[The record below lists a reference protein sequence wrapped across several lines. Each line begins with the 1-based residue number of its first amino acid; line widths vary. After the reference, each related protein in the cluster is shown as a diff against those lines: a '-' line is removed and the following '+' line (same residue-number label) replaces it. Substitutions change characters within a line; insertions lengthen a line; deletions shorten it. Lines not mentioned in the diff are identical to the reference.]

1 MAVKLQAD
9 EISSII
15 KERIENF
22 EIDVDIN
29 EVGKVVGIADG
40 ITTVYG
46 LNNVMAGE
54 VVEFDNG
61 ARGLVLNLEEANVG
75 VVVLGSSTGIK
86 EGMSVKRV
94 GELLKTPVGDA
105 MIGRVVNP
113 LGEAIDGKGAI
124 EAAEYR
130 FVEEKAPGIMARK
143 SVHEPLQTGIK
154 AIDALVPVG
163 RGQRELIIGDR
174 QTGKTTLAIDT
185 IINQKG
191 QDVVCIYVAIGQKN
205 STVAATVKT
214 LEEHG
219 AMEYTIIVTASAA
232 DSSALQFLAPYAGV
246 TMAEYF
252 RDNGR
257 HAVIFYDDLSKHAVA
272 YREMSLILRR
282 PPGREAYP
290 GDVFYL
296 HSRLLERAAKLSDE
310 LGAGSITAFPIIETQ
325 AGDVAAYIPT
335 NVISITDGQIF
346 LETDLFNSGIRPAIN
361 VGLSV
366 SRVGGA
372 AQIKATKQV
381 SGTLRLDLASFRELQ
396 AFAQFASDLDDYTRG
411 QLERGQRMVEVL
423 KQGPYAPVP
432 IEKQVA
438 IIFAGAQ
445 GYLDDIPVASV
456 TKFEA
461 DLMPFME
468 AKYAN
473 ILDAIR
479 NEKKISDD
487 TDGELRKAIED
498 FKASFAG

>member
-1 MAVKLQAD
+1 VANKLQAD

-15 KERIENF
+15 KDRIENF

-29 EVGKVVGIADG
+29 EVGKIVGVADG
-40 ITTVYG
+40 ITSVYG

-54 VVEFDNG
+54 VVEFETG
-61 ARGLVLNLEEANVG
+61 VKGMVLNLEEANVG
-75 VVVLGSSTGIK
+75 IVVLGSMAGIV
-86 EGMSVKRV
+86 EGMSVKRT
-94 GELLKTPVGDA
+94 GTLLRMPVGDA
-105 MIGRVVNP
+105 MVGRVVNP
-113 LGEAIDGKGAI
+113 LGEPIDGKGPI
-124 EAAEYR
+124 ETTESR
-130 FVEEKAPGIMARK
+130 LVEDKAPGIMARK

-191 QDVVCIYVAIGQKN
+191 QDVTCVYVAIGQKQ
-205 STVAATVKT
+205 STIATIVKK
-214 LEEHG
+214 LEEAG
-219 AMEYTIIVTASAA
+219 AMDYTIIVAASAA
-232 DSSALQFLAPYAGV
+232 DSAAFQFLAPYAGV
-246 TMAEYF
+246 TLAEYYM
-252 RDNGR
+252 NSSR

-310 LGAGSITAFPIIETQ
+310 NGAGSITAFPIIETQ

-346 LETDLFNSGIRPAIN
+346 LETDLFNSGVRPAIN

-381 SGTLRLDLASFRELQ
+381 AGTLRLDLASYRELQ
-396 AFAQFASDLDDYTRG
+396 AFAQFASDLDEHSRK
-411 QLERGQRMVEVL
+411 QLERGARMVEVL
-423 KQGPYAPVP
+423 KQGPYSPVP
-432 IEKQVA
+432 VEKQVVM
-438 IIFAGAQ
+438 IFAGNK
-445 GYLDDIPVASV
+445 GYLDTIPVSAV

-461 DLMPFME
+461 ELMPFME
-468 AKYAN
+468 AKHAA
-473 ILDAIR
+473 ILDSIR
-479 NEKKISDD
+479 NEKKITDD
-487 TDGELRKAIED
+487 NEKALIKALDD
-498 FKASFAG
+498 FSESFSA